1 MLVSISRYAH
11 LALAIVSSVFLLLL
25 SITGVILAVDA
36 VNEKIPPYRV
46 EHIETLNL
54 AQSVTA
60 LRKVYPEI
68 IAISVDHNQFV
79 SIDAI
84 DADGNTVKGYIDPNT
99 GRLLGPQLNKSQ
111 FIQWVTAL
119 HRSLFLKVTGRVIIG
134 VVSFLLFL
142 ITISGIVLIV
152 KRQQGVR
159 HFFAKINRDFFAQYF
174 HVVSGRLFLIPILI
188 LALTGTYL
196 FLVRIEILKKPNQT
210 IEYSNKMKEDIEL
223 EVAKFSI
230 FQNTKLVDLK
240 TLEFPFMEGDPDE
253 YFVLKLRDR
262 ELTINQ
268 LNGSLHKEVKY
279 PFTALAEELSLDL
292 HTGKTNIIWAIVLGL
307 ASLNI
312 VFFIYTGFVITFKR
326 TRTKIKNKYKPEE
339 AEIVIL
345 FGTENGSTLFFANQ
359 IHKQL
364 LADGQKSLLLGMN
377 QYQCFPKAKHLL
389 VFTSTYG
396 LGTAPSN
403 ALQFEQK
410 LNSHPQKQDVQF
422 SVLGFGSKAY
432 PDFCA
437 YAREIDCLLEKQG
450 WASRLTDLHTV
461 NDKDVDELISWIHD
475 WSSQATIALASAPA
489 IYSAKV
495 VGLTKF
501 KVVAKSAVSATNTT
515 FTLVLKP
522 ASKINMQS
530 GDLLAIYPAQ
540 DQRERFYSIGYK
552 DGMVQLVVK
561 LFPDGFGSS
570 FLYRLETN
578 QTLQARVM
586 VNPSFHF
593 PKAANAVALIA
604 NGTGVAPFLG
614 MISENESRTPLRLYA
629 GFRHRNEMTAHYVD
643 FVDEQIKLGHL
654 QQLELAF
661 SREEN
666 PQYVMDL
673 IRRDALYFVELL
685 EKGGCVLLCGAL
697 RMQHDVEHTL
707 NELLLAHVGKTI
719 ADYKES
725 GQILTDCY

>member
-1 MLVSISRYAH
+1 MLVSIWRYAH

-36 VNEKIPPYRV
+36 VNEKIPPYRIQ
-46 EHIETLNL
+46 HIEDLNL
-54 AQSVTA
+54 AQTVSS

-68 IAISVDHNQFV
+68 MQISVDHNQFV

-111 FIQWVTAL
+111 FVQWVTAL

-174 HVVSGRLFLIPILI
+174 HVISGRIFLIPILI

-210 IEYSNKMKEDIEL
+210 IEYPDKGKDDIEL
-223 EVAKFSI
+223 GVEKFSI
-230 FQNTKLVDLK
+230 FQHTKLVDLTK
-240 TLEFPFMEGDPDE
+240 LEFPFMEGDPDE
-253 YFVLKLRDR
+253 FFLLKLRDR

-279 PFTALAEELSLDL
+279 PFTALAEQFSLDL
-292 HTGKTNIIWAIVLGL
+292 HTGKTNIVWAIILGL

-326 TRTKIKNKYKPEE
+326 TGTKIKNKYRAEE

-377 QYQCFPKAKHLL
+377 QYQRFPNAKQLL

-410 LNSHPQKQDVQF
+410 VDSCPQEQDVYF

-437 YAREIDCLLEKQG
+437 YAKEIDDLLEKQA
-450 WASRLTDLHTV
+450 WASRLMELHTV
-461 NDKDVDELISWIHD
+461 NDKNIDELISWIHH
-475 WSSQATIALASAPA
+475 WSEKTDIALASAPA
-489 IYSAKV
+489 IYSSKV

-501 KVVAKSAVSATNTT
+501 KVVAKSTVSATNTT
-515 FTLVLKP
+515 FTLLLKP
-522 ASKINMQS
+522 LSKVKIQS
-530 GDLLAIYPAQ
+530 GDLMAIYPAK

-561 LFPDGFGSS
+561 LFPDGFGSG
-570 FLYRLETN
+570 FLYQLEAN
-578 QTLQARVM
+578 HTLQARIM
-586 VNPSFHF
+586 ANPSFHF
-593 PKAANAVALIA
+593 PKEAAAVALIA

-614 MISENESRTPLRLYA
+614 MISENKSMIPLRLYA
-629 GFRHRNEMTAHYVD
+629 GFRHPNQMTARYVE
-643 FVDEQIKLGHL
+643 FADEQIKQGYLK
-654 QQLELAF
+654 QFELAF
-661 SREEN
+661 SRE
-666 PQYVMDL
+666 QDSKYVMDL
-673 IRRDALYFVELL
+673 IHRDALYFVELL
-685 EKGGCVLLCGAL
+685 EKEGCILLCGSL
-697 RMQHDVEHTL
+697 RMQYDVEQTL
-707 NELLLAHVGKTI
+707 NALLLAHVGKTI
-719 ADYKES
+719 AIYKEN

>member
-1 MLVSISRYAH
+1 M
-11 LALAIVSSVFLLLL
+11 
-25 SITGVILAVDA
+25 
-36 VNEKIPPYRV
+36 
-46 EHIETLNL
+46 
-54 AQSVTA
+54 
-60 LRKVYPEI
+60 
-68 IAISVDHNQFV
+68 
-79 SIDAI
+79 
-84 DADGNTVKGYIDPNT
+84 
-99 GRLLGPQLNKSQ
+99 
-111 FIQWVTAL
+111 
-119 HRSLFLKVTGRVIIG
+119 
-134 VVSFLLFL
+134 
-142 ITISGIVLIV
+142 
-152 KRQQGVR
+152 
-159 HFFAKINRDFFAQYF
+159 
-174 HVVSGRLFLIPILI
+174 
-188 LALTGTYL
+188 
-196 FLVRIEILKKPNQT
+196 
-210 IEYSNKMKEDIEL
+210 ED
-223 EVAKFSI
+223 
-230 FQNTKLVDLK
+230 
-240 TLEFPFMEGDPDE
+240 DPDE
-253 YFVLKLRDR
+253 FFILKLRDR

-279 PFTALAEELSLDL
+279 PFTALAEQFSLDL
-292 HTGKTNIIWAIVLGL
+292 HTGKTNIIWAIILGL

-312 VFFIYTGFVITFKR
+312 VFFIYTGFAITFKR
-326 TRTKIKNKYKPEE
+326 RRTKIKNKYKPEE

-403 ALQFEQK
+403 ALQFEHK
-410 LNSHPQKQDVQF
+410 LNSHPQEQDVQF

-437 YAREIDCLLEKQG
+437 YAREIDHLLEKQA
-450 WASRLTDLHTV
+450 WASRLTDLYTV
-461 NDKDVDELISWIHD
+461 NDKHVDELISWIHQ
-475 WSSQATIALASAPA
+475 WSAQTNIALASAPA

-501 KVVAKSAVSATNTT
+501 KVIAKSTVSASNTT
-515 FTLVLKP
+515 FALVLKP
-522 ASKINMQS
+522 SGKIKMQS

-570 FLYRLETN
+570 FLYRLEPN

-614 MISENESRTPLRLYA
+614 MISANESMTPLRLYA
-629 GFRHRNEMTAHYVD
+629 GFRHRNEMTAHYID
-643 FVDEQIKLGHL
+643 FADEQIKLGHL
-654 QQLELAF
+654 KQLELAF

-666 PQYVMDL
+666 AQYVMDL

-685 EKGGCVLLCGAL
+685 DKGGCILLCGAL

-707 NELLLAHVGKTI
+707 NELLLEHVGKTI
-719 ADYKES
+719 AVYKEN